1 VSSTEAKPV
10 VLIIDDSQD
19 VHRLVEARLRH
30 ESVTFASALSGRE
43 GLQLAQSLRPAL
55 ILLDL
60 DMPDLDG
67 YAVLRE
73 LKNSSETATIPV
85 LVLSGMTRSTDKV
98 AAFDL
103 GAVDYVTK
111 PFDFMELR
119 ARLRSVLRTQELIR
133 LLAERAEIDALTGVG
148 NRAQFNRRWREEV
161 AEAARHA
168 RPLTLA
174 VLDIDHFKRINDTYG
189 HPAGDEVI
197 ATLARVIQRCVRV
210 SDVVCRYGGE
220 EFAVIL
226 PTTTPDDAE
235 VVAQRIRESL
245 QARVWPRHPEHT
257 VTCSIGLAGSVDS
270 REGMTPEAWFE
281 AADAALYTAKQ
292 SGRNRVVCGAL
303 KGAAKV
309 RAAG

>member
-1 VSSTEAKPV
+1 MSSTEAKPV
-10 VLIIDDSQD
+10 VLIIDDSPD

-30 ESVTFASALSGRE
+30 EPVTFKSAMSGRE
-43 GLQLAQSLRPAL
+43 GLESAEALRPSL

-60 DMPDLDG
+60 DMPDPDG
-67 YAVLRE
+67 FAVLRR
-73 LKNSSETATIPV
+73 LKSSPETAQIPV
-85 LVLSGMTRSTDKV
+85 LVLSGMTSSTEKV

-119 ARLRSVLRTQELIR
+119 ARLRSALRTQELIR

-148 NRAQFNRRWREEV
+148 NRTQFNRRWREEV

-174 VLDIDHFKRINDTYG
+174 VLDIDHFKKINDTYG

-197 ATLARVIQRCVRV
+197 AALARIIQRSVRV

-235 VVAQRIRESL
+235 VVVQRIRETL
-245 QARVWPRHPEHT
+245 QVRVWPRHPEQP
-257 VTCSIGLAGSVDS
+257 VTCSIGLVGSVDS
-270 REGMTPEAWFE
+270 GEGLSPEVWFE
-281 AADAALYTAKQ
+281 AADAALYAAKH
-292 SGRNRVVCGAL
+292 SGRNRVVRGDP
-303 KGAAKV
+303 KQPAKV